1 MRLSPPGPFAFL
13 PRSHACQHL
22 TGAPS
27 RGSAA
32 VTNTTQNLSGSQV
45 LPLTLSPCQLQLVV
59 VLFWVSPSFWD
70 LEKQLPPRMDYSRGR
85 GGRDRKNGRTTK
97 CLFKPSLGRGQR
109 PLLLRG
115 HLVKHVT
122 CLACVRGLGKY
133 NPFTGS
139 FSD

>member
-13 PRSHACQHL
+13 PRSQACQHL
-22 TGAPS
+22 TSPPS

-45 LPLTLSPCQLQLVV
+45 LFLTLSTCQLQLVV
-59 VLFWVSPSFWD
+59 VLLWVSPLFWD
-70 LEKQLPPRMDYSRGR
+70 LEKQLLPRMDYSQGRGR
-85 GGRDRKNGRTTK
+85 RDGKNGRTTK
-97 CLFKPSLGRGQR
+97 CLFKPSLGHGKHH
-109 PLLLRG
+109 LLLRG

-122 CLACVRGLGKY
+122 CLACVRGLRKY
-133 NPFTGS
+133 NPFTGR